1 MSTHNIH
8 FQYKKENH
16 YKLFQICTYGIFS
29 KGLENEFKKVVVNE
43 QSVFKPLKFYCK
55 HCTKIFR

>member
-16 YKLFQICTYGIFS
+16 RELFQICTYEIFS
-29 KGLENEFKKVVVNE
+29 KGLENEFKKAVVNE
-43 QSVFKPLKFYCK
+43 QSVFEPLKFYCK
-55 HCTKIFR
+55 YCTKIFR